1 MPTPII
7 LSNVSVVGLRLFNTC
22 HAHFRLICR
31 ESSSGHLLHAE
42 DHMPFATA
50 QREKPPKPKGC
61 IQNPEPKSPFQWQ
74 TLVTSDFYMCGD
86 VQRTVASQYNEE
98 KALTCASKPL
108 IC

>member
-7 LSNVSVVGLRLFNTC
+7 LSNVTVAGLRLFNTC

-31 ESSSGHLLHAE
+31 KSSAGHLLHAE

-61 IQNPEPKSPFQWQ
+61 IQNPELQSPLQWQ
-74 TLVTSDFYMCGD
+74 TLVTSYFYMCGD
-86 VQRTVASQYNEE
+86 ERRTVASQYNE
-98 KALTCASKPL
+98 KNSLTCACGLL